1 MICFKRYVVI
11 IMTSHT
17 LAVQAPIDQGAHS
30 SLTFQENDT
39 DLSIEKV
46 GSKWYLFV
54 YNKFFSTTFHVYLES
69 ATSLESA
76 RATAYKW
83 LLEEVIQLT
92 HEKNQMLGET
102 ILWSDISD
110 SVSLTPTIAPNIV
123 RLYLRESDQKI
134 STWWLEVYTYIRSEK
149 HDSITKVIDKAPSL
163 EVTKDLE
170 AVKEIALKWV
180 SEQIRQL
187 ICDYT
192 QLSQQLSV

>member
-1 MICFKRYVVI
+1 MICFERYVVI

-30 SLTFQENDT
+30 SLTFQENGT

-110 SVSLTPTIAPNIV
+110 SVSLTLTIAPNIV

-134 STWWLEVYTYIRSEK
+134 NTWWLLEVYTYIRSKE
-149 HDSITKVIDKAPSL
+149 HNSIAMVIDKTPSL
-163 EVTKDLE
+163 EAAK
-170 AVKEIALKWV
+170 KIALKWV
-180 SEQIRQL
+180 SEKINQL

-192 QLSQQLSV
+192 QLSQQLSMTNNI

>member
-1 MICFKRYVVI
+1 
-11 IMTSHT
+11 MTSHT

-30 SLTFQENDT
+30 SMQSPLTLQENDT
-39 DLSIEKV
+39 DLSIEEV

-54 YNKFFSTTFHVYLES
+54 YNKFFSTTFHAYLES

-76 RATAYKW
+76 RAQACKW

-110 SVSLTPTIAPNIV
+110 SVSLTLTIAPNIV
-123 RLYLRESDQKI
+123 RLYLRGSDQEI
-134 STWWLEVYTYIRSEK
+134 NTWWWLEVYTYIRSKE
-149 HDSITKVIDKAPSL
+149 HNSIAMVIDKTPSL
-163 EVTKDLE
+163 EAAK
-170 AVKEIALKWV
+170 KIALKWV
-180 SEQIRQL
+180 SKKINQL